1 MYIPEELLT
10 EALSTDYHVHTAM
23 TDQWKPG
30 RLYFMAFSINTTPY
44 IVKFTNQWYSKGP
57 LGRKAYIVSVHTV
70 KSSGVMD
77 KVVKKIA
84 HPTQFVSGVLS
95 AIMQFNAM
103 VQPQGFIMR
112 FKFKQSTRVSSII
125 ERVVGR
131 VPELKSKYDFAFAKP
146 TKTMAMGMMVK
157 KNKKLEGV
165 FSGVFKD
172 PDFDK
177 STLREMGAAELI
189 NTIAPSLEKEPTSK
203 IYRIKLGDIYGA
215 EYPNEHA
222 RKFFSERE
230 EPRGKRVVPPDV
242 KKMFDDLPVLKSG
255 TLTEKA
261 EKVKAGE
268 SAHYAIIKAATDLS
282 GLNESEIQAIK
293 KFTGSLYESM
303 TLLAISK
310 KPPAHAI
317 DPYTMEVMSSLDDAF
332 SKISH
337 SLPKE
342 TTVFRGIKIRRHMFQ
357 DVEEYVDINMRYINT
372 PYIKLSSYTSFS
384 FSPKIA
390 FSFGDIHYTIQDEI
404 KKGNLSPLISVDPA
418 WLDTISQVSYYLVVR
433 GLDRASVIVPGD
445 TSSYPDELE
454 VTAARGQILKV
465 VDKSYLVND
474 NVCVILMEAEFVDPD
489 KIIVEG
495 EYMTFDKMISEEDE
509 EDQKT
514 IVDEFAE
521 FAEEHAD
528 DETEEK
534 PKFNGLI

>member
-23 TDQWKPG
+23 IDQWKPG
-30 RLYFMAFSINTTPY
+30 RLYFLAFSIGTTPY
-44 IVKFTNQWYSKGP
+44 IVKFINQWYSKGP
-57 LGRKAYIVSVHTV
+57 LGRKSYVVSIHTV

-112 FKFKQSTRVSSII
+112 FKFKQSTRVSSIL
-125 ERVVGR
+125 ERVVNR
-131 VPELKSKYDFAFAKP
+131 VPELKSKYDFAFAQS
-146 TKTMAMGMMVK
+146 TKTMAMGMMVR
-157 KNKKLEGV
+157 KNKKLESV

-172 PDFDK
+172 PEFDK
-177 STLREMGAAELI
+177 NTLREMGAAELI
-189 NTIAPSLEKEPTSK
+189 NAIAPALEKEPTSK
-203 IYRIKLGDIYGA
+203 LYRIKLGDIYGA

-230 EPRGKRVVPPDV
+230 EPKGKRVVPPRV
-242 KKMFDDLPVLKSG
+242 EKVFAEAPILRSG
-255 TLTEKA
+255 TLAEKA
-261 EKVKAGE
+261 NKIKAGE
-268 SAHYAIIKAATDLS
+268 TAQYKIYSASTDLT
-282 GLNESEIQAIK
+282 GLSAEEMLSIK

-332 SKISH
+332 TKASH
-337 SLPKE
+337 ALPKE
-342 TTVFRGIKIRRHMFQ
+342 TTVFRGIKIKRHMFQ
-357 DVEEYVDINMRYINT
+357 DVEEYVDINMRYINA

-390 FSFGDIHYTIQDEI
+390 FNFGSIDYNIQDRI
-404 KKGNLSPLISVDPA
+404 KKGEMTPLVSVDA
-418 WLDTISQVSYYLVVR
+418 DWLDGISQVSYYLVVR
-433 GLDRASVIVPGD
+433 GLDKAAVIIPGEN
-445 TSSYPDELE
+445 SSYPEELE

-465 VDKSYLVND
+465 ISKDYLISEDVG
-474 NVCVILMEAEFVDPD
+474 VILIEAEFVDPD

-495 EYMTFDKMISEEDE
+495 EYMTLDKLISEESEDE
-509 EDQKT
+509 QKN

-521 FAEEHAD
+521 FAEEHTD
-528 DETEEK
+528 DETEEN